1 MAVKVMSKIGQM
13 RHGQN
18 SLNRNRG
25 RPAPAARGFR
35 GIFMGV
41 SATRTIYNRII
52 DSVPNTQSTPA
63 PSVGKIGNMG
73 MIFGRTRQVAPAP
86 MTLAQRRQSALDIW
100 KNKSFEEKSAFA
112 DRVSKGPLGSFL
124 RQAWERSPMGKEF
137 TAHRKRVDAETKER
151 TLLASRTGAS
161 ANYMAGS
168 LAPRPILGSAG
179 MLG

>member
-1 MAVKVMSKIGQM
+1 MTVRVFSRIGQM

-25 RPAPAARGFR
+25 RPAPAVRGFG
-35 GIFMGV
+35 GIMIGM
-41 SATRTIYNRII
+41 TRSIYNRII
-52 DSVPNTQSTPA
+52 DSAPNTQSTSP
-63 PSVGKIGNMG
+63 PQVSVGKIRNIG
-73 MIFGRTRQVAPAP
+73 MIFGRRRVAPAP
-86 MTLAQRRQSALDIW
+86 MTRAQTRQSALDIW
-100 KNKSFEEKSAFA
+100 KNKSFEEKSAFVDSLPKGRFVQYA
-112 DRVSKGPLGSFL
+112 WDRTPI
-124 RQAWERSPMGKEF
+124 GKEF

>member
-1 MAVKVMSKIGQM
+1 MAVKVLSKIGQM

-18 SLNRNRG
+18 SRNSNRG
-25 RPAPAARGFR
+25 RPARAVRGFGGIIR
-35 GIFMGV
+35 G
-41 SATRTIYNRII
+41 ATASMYDRII
-52 DSVPNTQSTPA
+52 DSVPNTQSTPV
-63 PSVGKIGNMG
+63 SGSIRGVGRR
-73 MIFGRTRQVAPAP
+73 FGRTRQVAPAP
-86 MTLAQRRQSALDIW
+86 MTLAQKRQSALDIW

-112 DRVSKGPLGSFL
+112 DSFSKGRFL
-124 RQAWERSPMGKEF
+124 SSAWERNPIGKEF

-151 TLLASRTGAS
+151 TLLASRTGAR

>member
-1 MAVKVMSKIGQM
+1 MAVKVMSRIGQM

-25 RPAPAARGFR
+25 RPAPAARGFG
-35 GIFMGV
+35 GIIRRVTTSLYG
-41 SATRTIYNRII
+41 RII
-52 DSVPNTQSTPA
+52 DSVPSTQSTPA
-63 PSVGKIGNMG
+63 PPVGRFANIGMR
-73 MIFGRTRQVAPAP
+73 FGRTRRATPAP
-86 MTLAQRRQSALDIW
+86 MTSAQMRQSALDIW
-100 KNKSFEEKSAFA
+100 KNKSFEEKSAFV
-112 DRVSKGPLGSFL
+112 DSLSKGIFL
-124 RQAWERSPMGKEF
+124 QRAWARTPMGKDF

-151 TLLASRTGAS
+151 TLLASRTGAR